1 MGRASPCRCIC
12 EHCARNRARSG
23 VRPSY
28 SQASGRRAVFS
39 RLPEPQTKA
48 LEILLQLTSLLISLA
63 LGVIGGLAF
72 FLKERRPNVKWTTYQ
87 IVLIFVCGLTSM
99 LSMFFGHAIFSVAV
113 EMLANDILDLLAPSI
128 IWSVRLQYICLLLA
142 VTALLFFAFEVSVH
156 SNISPSD
163 DRGKNSL

>member
-1 MGRASPCRCIC
+1 VRRRFGVFAAIALVIVLVVASDLFIPDV
-12 EHCARNRARSG
+12 E
-23 VRPSY
+23 PSLE
-28 SQASGRRAVFS
+28 GK
-39 RLPEPQTKA
+39 LLEPQTKA

-72 FLKERRPNVKWTTYQ
+72 FLKERRPNLKWTPYQ
-87 IVLIFVCGLTSM
+87 IVLMFVCGIASM

-156 SNISPSD
+156 SHIPPSD
-163 DRGKNSL
+163 DSGANSS